1 MRWLDDSRWLSRSN
15 GSPLGCCFLV
25 KAGDDGSSI
34 HFLSTIVTAAFSV
47 RDVGWVKFAWVRTDS
62 REDVALGIT

>member
-1 MRWLDDSRWLSRSN
+1 MDLRWAVVFWGEGLRRWH
-15 GSPLGCCFLV
+15 
-25 KAGDDGSSI
+25 SI